1 MNINEFKKII
11 SVIKPD
17 RHIINGQRGS
27 EENVKIKFVLPLLQ
41 FLGYDPI
48 CDMNFEVNGADIVLV
63 DGDSHPQIVV
73 ETKSWDQAITD
84 HLDQCL
90 EYTFKHRVPFILL
103 TSGQHTALYCSLTN
117 LDTLH
122 ESQSLIDFNFSDLLG
137 SKGSNILE
145 ELALLIDKNNFTT
158 GAVRLYQKINELLPK
173 GKSIEQAKK
182 EFLDHCSNFKS
193 RNKTVKI
200 TEANFEAIA
209 SRNPATICRCLLAA
223 RDEFKRIAAENKNV
237 RVRYRSKEIG
247 LEYLLVARPRSKI
260 IGLVGI
266 YPEKAK
272 VAFGV
277 EGWEDLK
284 TSPETIAKILSF
296 PRYIKSEEQVKALVG
311 LVEGAIRQING
322 QSE

>member
-11 SVIKPD
+11 SAIKPD

-41 FLGYDPI
+41 FLGYDPVR
-48 CDMNFEVNGADIVLV
+48 DMNFEVNGADIVLV
-63 DGDSHPQIVV
+63 DGGSCPQMVV
-73 ETKSWDQAITD
+73 ETKSWDQAVTD

-103 TSGQHTALYCSLTN
+103 TSGQRTALYCSLGN
-117 LDTLH
+117 LDSLQ
-122 ESQSLIDFNFSDLLG
+122 ESQPLIDFNFSDILG
-137 SKGSNILE
+137 SNGSNILE
-145 ELALLIDKNNFTT
+145 ELALLIGKDNFMNN
-158 GAVRLYQKINELLPK
+158 AVSLYQKINERLPK
-173 GKSIEQAKK
+173 GQSVEQAKK
-182 EFLDHCSNFKS
+182 EFLDHCSSFKS
-193 RNKTVKI
+193 RNKTVKM
-200 TEANFEAIA
+200 TEADFETIA
-209 SRNPATICRCLLAA
+209 GRNPAIIRGCLLTAKN
-223 RDEFKRIAAENKNV
+223 EFKRIAVENNNV

-247 LEYLLVARPRSKI
+247 LEYLLTARPRSKI

-272 VAFGV
+272 VAFGT

-296 PRYIKSEEQVKALVG
+296 PRYIKSAEQVKDLVD
-311 LVEGAIRQING
+311 LVEGAIRQINR